1 MVSTTMLMTEWGFYK
16 KVSFQLSQLATLD
29 GDAIVSFKTAA
40 YDGVLIGEQYGLFQR
55 H

>member
-1 MVSTTMLMTEWGFYK
+1 MLMTEWGFYK